1 LGIFDFAAAR
11 AGGTSRA
18 QCSGIQEPASRAAE
32 PGQAP
37 NAGRAPAGGSMRR
50 FTRSLYLQV
59 LVAVAL
65 GALLGH
71 LYPATGAAMK
81 PLGDGFIKLVKMLIA
96 PIVFATVVT
105 GITKMGDLKKV
116 GRVGLKGLVY
126 FEVLTSLALV
136 IGLIVA
142 KTIQPGGGMNVD
154 PATLDRKAVETYTT
168 GAAQQHTVDFLLNVI
183 PKDVADSFAKGDILQ
198 VLLFSI
204 LFGVALASIKEAGR
218 PVVDF
223 IDGLSSVLFKIVGLV
238 MKLAPVG
245 AFGAMAFTVGKYGIA
260 TLLSLGKLMACFY
273 ATSTVFVILVLGLVM
288 KWCGLG
294 IFRFLRYIKEEIF
307 VVLGT
312 SSSESALPL
321 MMRKMERLGC
331 SKPVVGL
338 VVPMGYS
345 FNLDGTSI
353 YLTLAT
359 LFVAQATGTHLSLGQ
374 ELEILA
380 VLLLTSKGAA
390 AVTGG
395 GFITLAATL
404 SAVGTIPVAGLA
416 LLLGIDRFM
425 SEARA
430 ITNLIGNGVA
440 SVAVSR
446 WEGELD
452 VARARSVLAGVV
464 PAEEPEADALTPAP
478 IPLLDAAAVAGK

>member
-1 LGIFDFAAAR
+1 VKRFA
-11 AGGTSRA
+11 
-18 QCSGIQEPASRAAE
+18 
-32 PGQAP
+32 
-37 NAGRAPAGGSMRR
+37 
-50 FTRSLYLQV
+50 RSLYLQV

-65 GALLGH
+65 GAILGH
-71 LYPATGAAMK
+71 LFPSTGAAMK

-105 GITKMGDLKKV
+105 GIAKMGDLKKV

-126 FEVLTSLALV
+126 FEVLTTLALV

-142 KTIQPGGGMNVD
+142 KLAHPGEGMNVN
-154 PATLDRKAVETYTT
+154 PATLDAKAVATYTT
-168 GAAQQHTVDFLLNVI
+168 GAQQHSTVDFLLNII
-183 PKDVADSFAKGDILQ
+183 PKDVADAFAKGDILQ

-204 LFGVALASIKEAGR
+204 LFGVALSSIGPAGR
-218 PVVDF
+218 IVAEF
-223 IDGLSSVLFKIVGLV
+223 IDGVSSVLFKIVGFV

-260 TLLSLGKLMACFY
+260 TLLSLGKLMAAFY
-273 ATSTVFVILVLGLVM
+273 ATSTLFVVLVLGLVM
-288 KWCGLG
+288 RWCGLS
-294 IFRFLRYIKEEIF
+294 IFKFLRYIKEEIF

-321 MMRKMERLGC
+321 MMRKMEKLGC

-359 LFVAQATGTHLSLGQ
+359 LFVAQATGTHLTLGQ

-404 SAVGTIPVAGLA
+404 SVVGNIPVAGLA
-416 LLLGIDRFM
+416 LLLGVDRFM

-464 PAEEPEADALTPAP
+464 PVEDDVLEPTPEPLPIPSMLDDVALT
-478 IPLLDAAAVAGK
+478 AGK

>member
-1 LGIFDFAAAR
+1 MKRL
-11 AGGTSRA
+11 S
-18 QCSGIQEPASRAAE
+18 
-32 PGQAP
+32 
-37 NAGRAPAGGSMRR
+37 
-50 FTRSLYLQV
+50 RSLYVQV
-59 LVAVAL
+59 LIAVCL
-65 GALLGH
+65 GALLG
-71 LYPATGAAMK
+71 YVRPEWGAAMK

-96 PIVFATVVT
+96 PIVFATVVL
-105 GITKMGDLKKV
+105 GIAKMGDLKKV
-116 GRVGLKGLVY
+116 GRVGLKGIVY
-126 FEVLTSLALV
+126 FEVLTTLALC
-136 IGLIVA
+136 IGLAVA
-142 KTIQPGGGMNVD
+142 KVFHPGAGMNVN
-154 PATLDRKAVETYTT
+154 PATLDAKAVASYASEAKAH
-168 GAAQQHTVDFLLNVI
+168 GTVDFLLNVI
-183 PKDVADSFAKGDILQ
+183 PSDVADAFAKGAILQ

-204 LFGVALASIKEAGR
+204 LFGVALAGLKERGR
-218 PVVDF
+218 PVFAFV
-223 IDGLSSVLFKIVGLV
+223 DGLSAILFKIVGVV
-238 MKLAPVG
+238 MRLAPLG

-260 TLLSLGKLMACFY
+260 TLISLAGLMGCFY
-273 ATSTVFVILVLGLVM
+273 ATSLLFVVLVLGSVLRL
-288 KWCGLG
+288 CGLG
-294 IFRFLRYIKEEIF
+294 LLRFLRYITEEIL

-359 LFVAQATGTHLSLGQ
+359 LFVAQATGTHLTLGQ

-416 LLLGIDRFM
+416 LLLGVDRFM

-452 VARARSVLAGVV
+452 VARAKAVLAGAEV
-464 PAEEPEADALTPAP
+464 PESEPEEEEEIP
-478 IPLLDAAAVAGK
+478 IAAAG